1 MLLRLLVPCLRPA
14 LAFSSLQGEV
24 RPYPSP
30 SDGPAGQTHHSG
42 GGDRLMGWTSNKP
55 TVLAAFPTQQEA
67 VEVARDITS
76 LGPLSLPRPPAL
88 DKGQGSTPWHLRM
101 LKCIHL
107 KCNQDLVQ
115 TGLLSP

>member
-1 MLLRLLVPCLRPA
+1 MPCLRPA

-24 RPYPSP
+24 RLYPSP

-42 GGDRLMGWTSNKP
+42 GGDRLMGWINNKP

-76 LGPLSLPRPPAL
+76 PGSLSLPRSPAL
-88 DKGQGSTPWHLRM
+88 NKGQDS
-101 LKCIHL
+101 
-107 KCNQDLVQ
+107 
-115 TGLLSP
+115 SP